1 MTIAAV
7 GTLFPAI
14 PLAIVALNFRYTS
27 LAGLMR
33 NISSQMEAPK
43 VDQTRQ
49 NILNEE
55 LRVMRKR
62 MVMVKYSLFFA
73 GVSFMLNLFALFS
86 SFYGHQEIASNFMGG
101 TIIVLMISMTCFCW
115 ETTMSTKALDLHI
128 SKLK

>member
-1 MTIAAV
+1 MTIAAA
-7 GTLFPAI
+7 GTLLPAI

-43 VDQTRQ
+43 IDQSRQ
-49 NILNEE
+49 TILNKE
-55 LRVMRKR
+55 LSVMRKR

-73 GVSFMLNLFALFS
+73 CVSFILNLCALFS
-86 SFYGHQEIASNFMGG
+86 SYYGLQEIAPNFMGG
-101 TIIVLMISMTCFCW
+101 TIIVLMISMTYFCW

>member
-43 VDQTRQ
+43 IDQSRQ
-49 NILNEE
+49 TILNKE
-55 LRVMRKR
+55 LSVMRKR

-73 GVSFMLNLFALFS
+73 GVSFILNLCALFS
-86 SFYGHQEIASNFMGG
+86 SYYGHQEIAPNFMGG

-128 SKLK
+128 SRLK

>member
-33 NISSQMEAPK
+33 SISSQMEAAK
-43 VDQTRQ
+43 VNQSKQ
-49 NILNEE
+49 NILNQE
-55 LRVMRKR
+55 LIVMRQR

-73 GVSFMLNLFALFS
+73 VLSFILNLCALFS
-86 SFYGHQEIASNFMGG
+86 SYYGYQEIAPNFMGL
-101 TIIVLMISMTCFCW
+101 TTIVLIFSMLCFCM
-115 ETTMSTKALDLHI
+115 ETSLSTKALDLHI